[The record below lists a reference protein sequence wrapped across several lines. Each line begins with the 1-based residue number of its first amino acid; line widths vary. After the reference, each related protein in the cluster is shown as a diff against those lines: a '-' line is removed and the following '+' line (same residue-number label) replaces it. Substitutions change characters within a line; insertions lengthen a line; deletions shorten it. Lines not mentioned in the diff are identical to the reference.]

1 MQTLKE
7 PRHFVWDERL
17 PEKDKCL
24 IDQINAS
31 LARLNEMRAL
41 EINVS
46 GPLARSKLAWKL
58 LSYYHAL
65 LHRVIAL
72 IDGTAVAWNSNCTL
86 SAMLSARAFMETFAV
101 MDRLEDR
108 VTLCLAAENLGALD
122 SLGQNGVFATRD
134 EELLKEY
141 PDTKAVNA
149 LSYVKKYDQK
159 APGFLGHYDQL
170 SERCHPN
177 SLGHNFMFSNLDRS
191 TGSISYVDEKKPG
204 QNAHAIIA
212 AIFLLPLVEPI
223 HKRMHELVMKVSDL
237 QHRVS
242 PVGGMTPKTTP

>member
-7 PRHFVWDERL
+7 ARKFVWDERL
-17 PEKDKCL
+17 PESKAVVER
-24 IDQINAS
+24 IDQF

-72 IDGTAVAWNSNCTL
+72 IDGTAVAWNSHCAL

-108 VTLCLAAENLGALD
+108 VTLYLAAENLSGLD
-122 SLGQNGVFATRD
+122 SFSQQIFATRD
-134 EELLKEY
+134 DELLKEY
-141 PDTKAVNA
+141 PGLKAVNA
-149 LSYVKKYDQK
+149 LSYVQKYNQK
-159 APGFLGHYDQL
+159 APGFLGHYDRL

-177 SLGHNFMFSNLDRS
+177 SLRAQFSYLR
-191 TGSISYVDEKKPG
+191 E
-204 QNAHAIIA
+204 A
-212 AIFLLPLVEPI
+212 
-223 HKRMHELVMKVSDL
+223 
-237 QHRVS
+237 
-242 PVGGMTPKTTP
+242 

>member
-7 PRHFVWDERL
+7 PRRFVWDERL

-108 VTLCLAAENLGALD
+108 VTLYLAAENLGALD

-134 EELLKEY
+134 EELLK
-141 PDTKAVNA
+141 
-149 LSYVKKYDQK
+149 
-159 APGFLGHYDQL
+159 
-170 SERCHPN
+170 
-177 SLGHNFMFSNLDRS
+177 
-191 TGSISYVDEKKPG
+191 
-204 QNAHAIIA
+204 
-212 AIFLLPLVEPI
+212 
-223 HKRMHELVMKVSDL
+223 
-237 QHRVS
+237 
-242 PVGGMTPKTTP
+242 